1 MRPSSLSRA
10 LALALG
16 RRAAAPPALCRGFAG
31 AGAPPLPPLPP
42 PPPLLQQP
50 AAAPTAPPSRSSA
63 PLLILHQPGSSSS
76 SSSSPSSPAAPAF
89 DGLPGNVRAATLALA
104 ARLQEAGIPFAVAGA
119 VACNA
124 HGHRRATQDVD
135 VLVPRERLRDA
146 AEALGG
152 RGWRPR
158 FAGAKRSWRD
168 AERGVDVDLLTS
180 GDFPGDGLP
189 KAVAFPFPD
198 ADAAVRTAL
207 EGVPVLDLVQL
218 VQLKLASAASAPHR
232 GKDAADVR
240 ALVAAN
246 GLPWAFA
253 TELDVSVRAQ
263 FVALW
268 KEVEAARSAG
278 LA

>member
-1 MRPSSLSRA
+1 MSDDHRASITIDVVSDVVCPWCFVGKRKLEQA
-10 LALALG
+10 LALVPELNVELNWRPFQLDPTIPQG
-16 RRAAAPPALCRGFAG
+16 GVSRLEYMTKKFGPEKIAAIHERLEGVG
-31 AGAPPLPPLPP
+31 A
-42 PPPLLQQP
+42 
-50 AAAPTAPPSRSSA
+50 
-63 PLLILHQPGSSSS
+63 
-76 SSSSPSSPAAPAF
+76 
-89 DGLPGNVRAATLALA
+89 
-104 ARLQEAGIPFAVAGA
+104 EAGIPFAVAGA

-135 VLVPRERLRDA
+135 VLVPRERLRDV
-146 AEALGG
+146 AEALSG
-152 RGWRPR
+152 RGWQPR

-168 AERGVDVDLLTS
+168 SMRGVDVDLLTS

-240 ALVAAN
+240 ALIAAN
-246 GLPWAFA
+246 ALPWAFA

>member
-1 MRPSSLSRA
+1 VQPQASRKELRSPPRHRSPPHHLPLPLLLRLSGA
-10 LALALG
+10 S
-16 RRAAAPPALCRGFAG
+16 PAGP
-31 AGAPPLPPLPP
+31 AGAPAPPPLP
-42 PPPLLQQP
+42 
-50 AAAPTAPPSRSSA
+50 
-63 PLLILHQPGSSSS
+63 
-76 SSSSPSSPAAPAF
+76 AF
-89 DGLPGNVRAATLALA
+89 DALPPNVREATLALA
-104 ARLQEAGIPFAVAGA
+104 ARLSEAGIPFAIVGA

-124 HGHRRATQDVD
+124 HGHRRATEDVD
-135 VLVPRERLRDA
+135 VLVPRDRLKDLA
-146 AEALGG
+146 AALGG

-168 AERGVDVDLLTS
+168 VERGVDVDVLTS

-189 KAVAFPFPD
+189 KPVAFPLPD
-198 ADAAVRTAL
+198 ADAAVRTPL
-207 EGVPVLDLVQL
+207 ELVPVLDLVQL

-240 ALVAAN
+240 ALVVAN

-253 TELDVSVRAQ
+253 TELDVSVRPL

-268 KEVEAARSAG
+268 KEVEAARNAG